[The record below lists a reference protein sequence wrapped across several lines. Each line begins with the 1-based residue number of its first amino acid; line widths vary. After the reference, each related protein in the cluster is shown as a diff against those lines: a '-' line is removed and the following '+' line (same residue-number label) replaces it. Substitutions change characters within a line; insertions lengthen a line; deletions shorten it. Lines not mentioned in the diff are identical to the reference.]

1 MAAYCRDSLR
11 GNQGVA
17 VSGKFR
23 VAHVGTGYTGS
34 IALRQILR
42 SPRFELVGHLVHSRD
57 KVGRDSG
64 DLVGEPVTGVETV
77 GNVEDLLALDADC
90 VTYFATASGR
100 DSNEVVDQLCGF
112 LASGKN
118 VVTPSVFALIHPPS
132 LDDVVREQLDGACR
146 RGNSSLFATG
156 IAPGFTS
163 DVLAVH
169 AASMT
174 GLATKVTI
182 QERIPCGAYRVP
194 GFFAML
200 GFGRKPE
207 EDAEMYPPGAMIGH
221 VAPALRLLAQGLGWT
236 IGEVREYRDIALAK
250 RNYNFE
256 AGEIPSGTVASV
268 RMRFEGI
275 VDGRQRVHFSSTWSM
290 PDESVE
296 DWQPAIA
303 AGSAIRRLTRITI
316 DGDPP
321 VQVDFALNGGDLPG
335 SAATAARVLNAIPAV
350 CAANP
355 GILSALDLAVTAEA
369 SSSPTQ
375 PSV

>member
-1 MAAYCRDSLR
+1 MGEGY
-11 GNQGVA
+11 
-17 VSGKFR
+17 R

-34 IALRQILR
+34 MALRKILR
-42 SPRFELVGHLVHSRD
+42 SSRFELVAHLVHSRD

-64 DLVGEPVTGVETV
+64 DLVGEAAVGVEAV
-77 GNVEDLLALDADC
+77 GSLEDFVAVDADC

-100 DSNEVVDQLCGF
+100 DSNEIVDHLCAF

-118 VVTPSVFALIHPPS
+118 VVTPSFFAAFHPPS
-132 LDDVVREQLDGACR
+132 LDGFARERLEDACL
-146 RGNSSLFATG
+146 RGNSSLFAAG

-163 DVLAVH
+163 DILAVH

-174 GLATKVTI
+174 DQPTKVTI

-200 GFGRKPE
+200 GFGRTPE
-207 EDAEMYPPGAMIGH
+207 QDAEVYPAGAMVGH
-221 VAPALRLLAQGLGWT
+221 IAPPLRLVAQGLGWT
-236 IGEVREYRDIALAK
+236 VDEVREYRDVAVAN
-250 RNYNFE
+250 RRYTFD
-256 AGEIPSGTVASV
+256 AGEIPSGTIASV

-275 VDGRQRVHFSSTWSM
+275 VNGQPRVQFSSIWSM
-290 PDESVE
+290 PDEPVE

-303 AGSAIRRLTRITI
+303 AGSGVRRLTRITI

-335 SAATAARVLNAIPAV
+335 SMATAARVLNAIPSV
-350 CAANP
+350 CAAKP
-355 GILSALDLAVTAEA
+355 GILSALDVVVGANA
-369 SSSPTQ
+369 SSTATPVQASDF
-375 PSV
+375 